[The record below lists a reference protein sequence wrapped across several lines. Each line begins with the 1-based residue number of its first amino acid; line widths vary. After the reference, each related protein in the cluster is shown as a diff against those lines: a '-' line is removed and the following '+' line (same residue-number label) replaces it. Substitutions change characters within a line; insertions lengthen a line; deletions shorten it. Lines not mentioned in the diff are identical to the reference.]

1 MPWKTQEFELE
12 DKTKANLAVLDQAGN
27 PIWIDEKGMETGQDV
42 VRLRAQISDANQ
54 EAGKFR
60 IKIKE
65 QEEILAKFIDL
76 DPEAARQALI
86 TVASYKDKD
95 LIEAGK
101 VEQIKATA
109 VAEVNK
115 AWETK
120 YDKLETDYKT
130 KLADHEGR
138 IGSQDKTIRNLMV
151 RGAFEGSQFIK
162 ESVAENYF
170 PEVLYTMFG
179 NQFEVKPG
187 EDGAAPT
194 VVAKGFNGEEIYSP
208 ANPRQIASPEEAI
221 EVLVRSHPMSAKM
234 LKGSLASGTGAI
246 GGQVGGPKTS
256 LQTMKDQYAEAKR
269 VSNSMA
275 MIALKGMIFK
285 EDPSFVG

>member
-1 MPWKTQEFELE
+1 MPWKLQEIELE

-42 VRLRAQISDANQ
+42 VRLRAQITEANK
-54 EAGKFR
+54 EAADRRGDIKTLTETLKKF
-60 IKIKE
+60 E
-65 QEEILAKFIDL
+65 DL
-76 DPEAARQALI
+76 DPEVARQALV

-101 VEQIKATA
+101 VEQLKATA

-120 YDKLETDYKT
+120 YGNLEADYRT
-130 KLADHEGR
+130 KLADFEGR
-138 IGSQDKTIRNLMV
+138 VASQDKTIRNLMV
-151 RGAFEGSQFIK
+151 RGAFESSLFIK

-179 NQFEVKPG
+179 SQFEVRPG
-187 EDGAAPT
+187 EDGTAPS
-194 VVAKGFNGEEIYSP
+194 VVAKSFTGEEIYSP
-208 ANPRQIASPEEAI
+208 ANPRQLASPEEAI
-221 EVLVRSHPMSAKM
+221 EVLVRSHPMGAKI
-234 LKGSLASGTGAI
+234 LKGSQASGSGSAGGTGTGIKNA
-246 GGQVGGPKTS
+246 
-256 LQTMKDQYAEAKR
+256 LQTMKEQYAEAKR
-269 VSNSMA
+269 IGNSMA
-275 MIALKGMIFK
+275 MVALKGQIFK